1 MSDDV
6 AKSKEENDLIK
17 KETEDLEQKYVDLT
31 KECNEKI
38 ELMTKQMED
47 QDTKQSSIEDTL
59 TGQIDKQAEELT
71 K

>member
-1 MSDDV
+1 MADDV

-47 QDTKQSSIEDTL
+47 QDTKQNSIEDTL
-59 TGQIDKQAEELT
+59 TG
-71 K
+71 